1 MPPSRRDADATRGA
15 LLAAARDRFARSG
28 FAATT
33 VREIAT
39 DAGVDPAL
47 IVRYF
52 GGKRGLYDA
61 AVQVDLDLPDF
72 TDVRRD
78 ELGRAVVE
86 AFLDRWD
93 GDAGEPLRVL
103 LGAAGTDGEAADRM
117 RATFDHQV
125 RPAIAAARIA
135 RGGAPHV
142 EVVVATLIGL
152 ATLRYLVR
160 VPEVVALSRRQIVDR
175 FAPTVQW
182 HLTGHGD

>member
-1 MPPSRRDADATRGA
+1 VPPSRRDADATRGA

-72 TDVRRD
+72 TGIRRD

-86 AFLDRWD
+86 TFLDRWD
-93 GDAGEPLRVL
+93 TEAGEPLRVL
-103 LGAAGTDGEAADRM
+103 LNAAGTDPDAAARM
-117 RATFDHQV
+117 RATFERQV
-125 RPAIAAARIA
+125 RPAIAAARVA
-135 RGGAPHV
+135 RGGVPHV
-142 EVVVATLIGL
+142 EVIVSTLIGL

-182 HLTGHGD
+182 HLTGGA